1 MFAPACRAAYDDVVN
16 PLAWVRAEILH
27 FAWQKGWYAPPDRR
41 VLVRDILGELAKDPA
56 VKKVLFVG
64 VQWYTESYPA
74 IFTSASKT
82 FATIDPS
89 AGVAKFGG
97 DPHVVGQVQDLAASF
112 PGEVFD
118 AIVMSGVIGFG
129 LDDPKE
135 VDRAL
140 AACDAALAPGGFLV
154 LGINEQKPTH
164 VDPNASPA
172 AASFEEKPFGALAR
186 SRIDVALPFREKLH
200 TFVFWRKKKQT
211 SEA

>member
-1 MFAPACRAAYDDVVN
+1 MSGRISAIEVRRFPSYESVVN

-27 FAWQKGWYAPPDRR
+27 FAWQRGWYAPPDRR

-56 VKKVLFVG
+56 VQKVLFVG

-74 IFTSASKT
+74 LFEGKT

-89 AGVAKFGG
+89 EAVAKFGG
-97 DPHVVGQVQDLAASF
+97 SRHVVGQVQDLATSF
-112 PGEVFD
+112 PGEIFD

-129 LDDPKE
+129 LNDPKE

-164 VDPNASPA
+164 VDPKASPA
-172 AASFEEKPFGALAR
+172 AASFEERPFGALGK
-186 SRIDVALPFREKLH
+186 SRIDVALPFRERLH
-200 TFVFWRKKKQT
+200 TFVFWKKK
-211 SEA
+211 S